1 MLLPARRAACLALFA
16 CLLLSGALCLAGKKD
31 KERDEAP
38 EDAPRARLL
47 LSAMPRHGFR
57 PVTFTLT
64 GSLEGV
70 QDNDEQYC
78 HPGLEWEWISPYG
91 TPMTSKED
99 PRCLHPPEQVHVA
112 RTYTKIV
119 TLNSP
124 GTWVYRL
131 TLYRRDGERILS
143 NTVQVQVLDTQ

>member
-1 MLLPARRAACLALFA
+1 MLFPARRAACLTLAF
-16 CLLLSGALCLAGKKD
+16 LLLSGALCLAGKQD
-31 KERDEAP
+31 KEKDEGEEAP
-38 EDAPRARLL
+38 KARMM
-47 LSAMPRHGFR
+47 LSVMPRHGFR

-70 QDNDEQYC
+70 PDNDEQYC
-78 HPGLEWEWISPYG
+78 HPGLEWEWLSPYG

-112 RTYTKIV
+112 RTFTKIV